1 MFVFKIIF
9 KSVVVILLL
18 LCSSVYAQE
27 VSKSQ
32 ELDSIYAQQALLYK
46 AKDYAG
52 IITLSEHAKT
62 IALKSAQDS
71 ITFARITAYIGYAN
85 NKFAN
90 YIESIKGFEAALKY
104 IPSEKSAGVINTN
117 YNILYDLLTRYYSLR
132 RYKKALSV
140 ATKAERLLND
150 YDYIRASRHTWLY
163 QRKFRIYSALGF
175 YDKAAIEVEK
185 IKQKLQP
192 ITNETDE
199 AMRYGW
205 MRYYR
210 SRLLLSYNE
219 ALHLKE
225 KTNAYQA
232 KISPLRNTIETHL
245 YKLDSV
251 YEHTNSLQNPKM
263 RSQFSNLSLYI
274 GALYYV
280 ADFYKEFEEL
290 ELSLQL
296 INKAI
301 LLSHVANEPDRN
313 VTEYLR
319 FKANVLNEIGD
330 TEKALVLVDSIEN
343 NFKSNSFNLN
353 DIYEFKGDI
362 YARTKQLDSAL
373 HYYSKTMRHI
383 HDAEETL
390 QTDFKNFASR
400 HQFPN
405 DCEQIDRMSYMLFK
419 HFNQDSVA
427 IKNARIFNDI
437 AYNAF
442 VENHKDLN
450 LSIGNKLLYN
460 RIIEC
465 RLELNKHNFKH
476 KKAFVSNLENISNRL
491 AWQEFSQ
498 SRDVV
503 KLPIIDSLEHIEF
516 QIRKQIVQAKQ
527 ERNQKQEDSLER
539 ILQTYKDHVNAK
551 FPTISDFTQNNFDI
565 AAFQN
570 LLGDDD
576 IVLKYLFFYD
586 QFVIFQITKDAI
598 EWELKP
604 WTKATKSLLNSHLEY
619 LKNPN
624 SRFVLNPEL
633 TKLLL
638 PEKALTHTSLTIIP
652 DTPIYSLPFETLSYK
667 SHYLIQEKAI
677 HYSSHLRFAF
687 FKGDQASHK
696 EVKATIFAPAY
707 PKSNRAGANR
717 NSATFLEGAQ
727 KEAKVLETLFP
738 SEAFIGSNATK
749 ANFITHK
756 SKGNILHLAMHASL
770 DDDEP
775 VFSHFN
781 FSNDEKLFLEELYGL
796 NIPVDLAVLSA
807 CNTAVGKED
816 GSLSM
821 VSLHRAFS
829 FSGTKAAVAS
839 LWEVPD
845 ATTSRIMIA
854 FYNHLKDGKT
864 KSVALQMAKNE
875 YLTTVENPKLRHPY
889 YWAGFILYGSD
900 APLIDANYNWVWIAL
915 GIVFMVLLLYV
926 LFNKFWQ
933 RDTTESA

>member
-1 MFVFKIIF
+1 MFVFKNRY
-9 KSVVVILLL
+9 KSVVAILLL
-18 LCSSVYAQE
+18 FCSCVYAQE
-27 VSKSQ
+27 MTKANA
-32 ELDSIYAQQALLYK
+32 LDSIYALQGKLYK
-46 AKDYAG
+46 AKDYKG
-52 IITLSEHAKT
+52 IIDLSEEAKA
-62 IALKSAQDS
+62 IALKNAQDS

-90 YIESIKGFEAALKY
+90 YYASITGFEAALQY
-104 IPSEKSAGVINTN
+104 IPSEKSPGVINTN

-140 ATKAERLLND
+140 ANKAERLIND

-185 IKQKLQP
+185 IKQKLEP

-210 SRLLLSYNE
+210 SSLLLSYNE
-219 ALHLKE
+219 ALNLKE
-225 KTNAYQA
+225 KTSGYLND
-232 KISPLRNTIETHL
+232 ILPLSTNIEL
-245 YKLDSV
+245 NLSKLDSV
-251 YEHTNSLQNPKM
+251 FDTTESLQQPKM

-280 ADFYKEFEEL
+280 ADFYKEFEDL
-290 ELSLQL
+290 DRSLML

-301 LLSHVANEPDRN
+301 RLSEIAKEPDRN

-319 FKANVLNEIGD
+319 FKANVLNEMGQTQTAI
-330 TEKALVLVDSIEN
+330 TLVDSIKN
-343 NFKSNSFNLN
+343 TYNSNSFHLN
-353 DIYEFKGDI
+353 DLYEFKGDI
-362 YARTKQLDSAL
+362 YARAKQLDSAL
-373 HYYSKTMRHI
+373 HYYSKTLTFI
-383 HDAEETL
+383 HNAEEDL
-390 QTDFKNFASR
+390 QDNFQNFESR

-427 IKNARIFNDI
+427 IKNARILNDI

-465 RLELNKHNFKH
+465 RLELNKHNFEH
-476 KKAFVSNLENISNRL
+476 KKAFISNLENISNRL

-516 QIRKQIVQAKQ
+516 QIRKQIVKVKQ
-527 ERNQKQEDSLER
+527 ERNQKQEDSLKR
-539 ILQTYKDHVNAK
+539 VLQDYKDHVNAK

-565 AAFQN
+565 TSFQK
-570 LLGDDD
+570 LLGADE

-586 QFVIFQITKDAI
+586 QFVIFQITKDTI

-604 WTKATKSLLNSHLEY
+604 WTKASKNLLSAHLEY

-624 SRFVLNPEL
+624 SKFELNPKL
-633 TKLLL
+633 TTLLI
-638 PEKALTHTSLTIIP
+638 PKKALEFNALTIVP
-652 DTPIYSLPFETLSYK
+652 DTPIYSLPFETLSYNGK
-667 SHYLIQEKAI
+667 YLIQDKAV

-687 FKGDQASHK
+687 FESEGHTHTKA
-696 EVKATIFAPAY
+696 KATIFAPDY
-707 PKSNRAGANR
+707 PKGETHLVTR
-717 NSATFLEGAQ
+717 NSSVFLEGAQ
-727 KEAKVLETLFP
+727 KEAKVLETLFD
-738 SEAFIGSNATK
+738 SEAFIGNTATK
-749 ANFITHK
+749 ENFITHK

-770 DDDEP
+770 DNDEP

-821 VSLHRAFS
+821 VSLHRAFN
-829 FSGTKAAVAS
+829 FSGAKAAVAS

-845 ATTSRIMIA
+845 ATTSQIMIS
-854 FYNHLKDGKT
+854 FYEHLKDGKT
-864 KSVALQMAKNE
+864 KSEAMQMAKNA
-875 YLTTVENPKLRHPY
+875 YLNTEQNPKMKHPY
-889 YWAGFILYGSD
+889 YWAGFVVYGDDS
-900 APLIDANYNWVWIAL
+900 AIVKAGLSPFWYLLFLGLAVVLIY
-915 GIVFMVLLLYV
+915 IVIVLRRSSSTL
-926 LFNKFWQ
+926 
-933 RDTTESA
+933 S

>member
-1 MFVFKIIF
+1 M
-9 KSVVVILLL
+9 L
-18 LCSSVYAQE
+18 LCSGVYAQE

-46 AKDYAG
+46 AKDYAE
-52 IITLSEHAKT
+52 IIALSEQAKA
-62 IALKSAQDS
+62 IELKNAQDS

-90 YIESIKGFEAALKY
+90 YFKSIEGFEAALNY
-104 IPSEKSAGVINTN
+104 IPSEKSSAVINTN

-132 RYKKALSV
+132 RYKKALSI
-140 ATKAERLLND
+140 ANRAERLLND

-175 YDKAAIEVEK
+175 YDKAALEVEK
-185 IKQKLQP
+185 IKQKLEP

-210 SRLLLSYNE
+210 SSLLLSYNE
-219 ALHLKE
+219 ALNLKE
-225 KTNAYQA
+225 KTSAYENE
-232 KISPLRNTIETHL
+232 IIPLRKNIEL
-245 YKLDSV
+245 NLSKLDSV
-251 YEHTNSLQNPKM
+251 FETTASLQKPTM
-263 RSQFSNLSLYI
+263 RSQFSNLSFYI

-280 ADFYKEFEEL
+280 ADFYKEFEAYDR
-290 ELSLQL
+290 SINL

-301 LLSHVANEPDRN
+301 RLSEIAKEPDRN

-319 FKANVLNEIGD
+319 FKANVLNEIGHTQD
-330 TEKALVLVDSIEN
+330 ALVLIDSIKN
-343 NFKSNSFNLN
+343 TYKSNSFHLN
-353 DIYEFKGDI
+353 DLYEFKGDT
-362 YARTKQLDSAL
+362 YAKANQLDSAL
-373 HYYSKTMRHI
+373 HYYS
-383 HDAEETL
+383 ETL
-390 QTDFKNFASR
+390 KLIHGTDEALQDDFQNFSSR

-419 HFNQDSVA
+419 YFNQDSVA
-427 IKNARIFNDI
+427 MHKARILNDI
-437 AYNAF
+437 AYNEF

-460 RIIEC
+460 RIIQC
-465 RLELNKHNFKH
+465 RLELNKNNFKD
-476 KKAFVSNLENISNRL
+476 KNTFISNLENISNRL

-498 SRDVV
+498 SRVVV

-527 ERNQKQEDSLER
+527 ARNQKQEDSLKGV
-539 ILQTYKDHVNAK
+539 LQTYKDHVSTAY
-551 FPTISDFTQNNFDI
+551 PTISDFTQNTFDVTS
-565 AAFQN
+565 FQK

-586 QFVIFQITKDAI
+586 QFVIFQITKDGI

-604 WTKATKSLLNSHLEY
+604 WTKATKGLLNSHLEY

-624 SRFVLNPEL
+624 SKFELNPEL

-638 PEKALTHTSLTIIP
+638 PEKALTYNSLTIVP

-667 SHYLIQEKAI
+667 SNYLVKEKAI

-687 FKGDQASHK
+687 FESDVDNNTKT
-696 EVKATIFAPAY
+696 KATIFAPEY
-707 PKSNRAGANR
+707 PKGNTSLVTR
-717 NSATFLEGAQ
+717 NSSVFLEGAQ
-727 KEAKVLETLFP
+727 KEAKVLEALFT
-738 SEAFIGSNATK
+738 SEAFIGKTATK
-749 ANFITHK
+749 SNFINHK

-775 VFSHFN
+775 VFSYFN

-821 VSLHRAFS
+821 VSLQRAFN

-845 ATTSRIMIA
+845 ATTSQIMIS
-854 FYNHLKDGKT
+854 FYNYLKDGKT

-875 YLTTVENPKLRHPY
+875 YLNTAETPKMKHPY

-900 APLIDANYNWVWIAL
+900 TPITHVNYNWVWIAV
-915 GIVFMVLLLYV
+915 GVVCMVLLLYV

-933 RDTTESA
+933 RDTTETA